1 MNFIMKYKTE
11 DVFHPL
17 FNFFSYFSGKSLK
30 DLNSYPSFLS

>member
-11 DVFHPL
+11 DVCHPL
-17 FNFFSYFSGKSLK
+17 FYFAYFSGKSFK